1 MKAVTAA
8 VEAGLALP
16 LAALNALRREALERL
31 TEERVRRTPPAFHRQ
46 ALPAAPLPTAYA
58 PLKREKGGPF
68 RLAARC
74 RTAAQAEAALSGGAP
89 PSLLIVPLSL
99 PEETLRRLAAAGP
112 TAVEI
117 PRGLFGREET
127 VRRLLESAHRAG
139 IDAALCGN
147 IGALPLAREAE
158 LTPLGGFGLN
168 VTNGEAAAFYAER
181 GLAALTLSPE
191 LAFRQLQQLTLP
203 LPAGLLI
210 YGRQPLM
217 LTRNCP
223 LRAAAEQKGAAVPCP
238 SCGGNGRLTDRK
250 GVAFPVA
257 CEDGPGSC
265 TEVLNSLPQYWA
277 DRLDKLPKVDFLLL
291 HFTGESP
298 EETAEQLCRHRN
310 GGPPPDSFTRGL
322 YRQGVR

>member
-74 RTAAQAEAALSGGAP
+74 RTAAQAGGG
-89 PSLLIVPLSL
+89 SVRRRSSL
-99 PEETLRRLAAAGP
+99 PAHCAAVSAGGNPAAAGCGRSHG
-112 TAVEI
+112 
-117 PRGLFGREET
+117 RGNPPWPLRPGRK
-127 VRRLLESAHRAG
+127 RCAACWKAPIGQG

-223 LRAAAEQKGAAVPCP
+223 LRAAAEQKGP
-238 SCGGNGRLTDRK
+238 R
-250 GVAFPVA
+250 
-257 CEDGPGSC
+257 
-265 TEVLNSLPQYWA
+265 
-277 DRLDKLPKVDFLLL
+277 
-291 HFTGESP
+291 SP
-298 EETAEQLCRHRN
+298 APPAGETA
-310 GGPPPDSFTRGL
+310 G
-322 YRQGVR
+322 